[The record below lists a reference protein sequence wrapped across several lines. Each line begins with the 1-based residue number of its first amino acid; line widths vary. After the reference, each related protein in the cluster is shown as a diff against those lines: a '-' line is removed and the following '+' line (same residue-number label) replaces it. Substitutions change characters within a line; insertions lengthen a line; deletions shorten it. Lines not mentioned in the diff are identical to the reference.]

1 MKKWS
6 QPFLIGVLM
15 LVLWTS
21 ACNLTVQTPVPPS
34 TTIIPTEQLGAPNPT
49 GARLISVTE
58 TGTSVT
64 PAIPITGENV
74 VEMQCQLCVNSFA
87 HAVFIFPDSVTFDV
101 ESGSPVTCLTAEV
114 VHGKRVLICNGTQST
129 SFNLKICSDA
139 SNCLL
144 FPVALQPCPL
154 TGTGTQVTTV
164 TPVFLTAINTLLPP
178 SPTPRPRATVPSQA
192 PTQTSIVPSPGISLT
207 APPSLP
213 TSTPI
218 APPPAT
224 STSAPPPAN
233 TSTSAPPPPPPPPTQ
248 PADTPASTSEPP
260 GHRRPTHTPKP

>member
-6 QPFLIGVLM
+6 RPFLIGVLL

-21 ACNLTVQTPVPPS
+21 ACNLSVQTPVAPS
-34 TTIIPTEQLGAPNPT
+34 PTIVPIEEIASPIPTGT
-49 GARLISVTE
+49 GLISIPE
-58 TGTSVT
+58 TGTPVT
-64 PAIPITGENV
+64 PVIPITGENV
-74 VEMQCQLCVNSFA
+74 VEMQCQFCVNSFA
-87 HAVFIFPDSVTFDV
+87 HAVFIFPDSAIFDV

-114 VHGKRVLICNGTQST
+114 VHGKRVLICNGAQST

-178 SPTPRPRATVPSQA
+178 SATPRPRATVPSQA
-192 PTQTSIVPSPGISLT
+192 PTQTSVVPSPGTSLT
-207 APPSLP
+207 
-213 TSTPI
+213 

-260 GHRRPTHTPKP
+260 DHRRPTHTPKP